1 MCNKINVVES
11 IAIYRLL
18 STEDF
23 HELHW
28 KTALSR
34 KTLTHAE
41 IFIQQLLLLNYF
53 VIIIF

>member
-11 IAIYRLL
+11 SGVYGLL

-34 KTLTHAE
+34 KKLSYAE

-53 VIIIF
+53 VIIIS